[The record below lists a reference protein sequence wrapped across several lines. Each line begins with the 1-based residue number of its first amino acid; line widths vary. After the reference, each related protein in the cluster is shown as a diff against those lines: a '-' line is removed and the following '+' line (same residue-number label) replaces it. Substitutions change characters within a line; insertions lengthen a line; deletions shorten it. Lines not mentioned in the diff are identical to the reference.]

1 MSTPQPQGD
10 LNCVISAGASRS
22 GSCSRRDF
30 LRTAALIGAGVPFA
44 FATAGKVVA
53 GAEPAAKS
61 FTDAKVA
68 IAACK
73 TYEPEVVGAA
83 YRQCF
88 DSLGGIGPL
97 VKGKSVTIKINLTGV
112 NFASFPNRPTGG
124 NPRRAGWAS
133 RNKIFMPFLDRPFGE
148 TYMTH
153 EATAYALAAALFQ
166 AGARRVVF
174 VESTQCRATLEST
187 LAEAGWDVQA
197 LSALGK
203 VEYEN
208 SRNLGS
214 GKAYAHL
221 KVPTG
226 GLMFSSF
233 DVNHRYVDTDVMV
246 SLCKLKNH
254 ITAGVTLSMKNMFG
268 ITPNALYGDNAG
280 DEDATAGRGPLHNP
294 NASIKLPGLKE
305 GITSKDAVWRVPRI
319 IVDEIAARPLH
330 LCVIDGITAMSGGE
344 GPWCG
349 GNYTLKATTPGVL
362 IVGVNGVSTDAV
374 GTAVMGFADPRAVRG
389 VKPFAFC
396 DNHLMLAEQA
406 GLGTADLSKI
416 DVRGVSIANARYH
429 YSTFD

>member
-1 MSTPQPQGD
+1 MSTAHQHGG
-10 LNCVISAGASRS
+10 LNRESSAGPSRS
-22 GSCSRRDF
+22 GACSRRDF
-30 LRTAALIGAGVPFA
+30 LRSTALLAAGAPFA
-44 FATAGKVVA
+44 FAAAGKVIA

-73 TYEPEVVGAA
+73 TYEAEEVGAA
-83 YRQCF
+83 YRECF

-112 NFASFPNRPTGG
+112 NFASFPNRPTSG

-153 EATAYALAAALFQ
+153 EATAYALTAALFQ
-166 AGARRVVF
+166 AGARRIVF
-174 VESTQCRATLEST
+174 VESTQCRAPLEST

-214 GKAYAHL
+214 GKAYGHI

-268 ITPNALYGDNAG
+268 ITPNALYGDEAG
-280 DEDATAGRGPLHNP
+280 DENATAGRGTLHERNDRV
-294 NASIKLPGLKE
+294 KFPGVKE
-305 GITSKDAVWRVPRI
+305 TITSREPVWRVPRI
-319 IVDEIAARPLH
+319 IVDEIAARPLQ
-330 LCVIDGITAMSGGE
+330 LCVIDGITSMSGGE

-349 GNYTLKATTPGVL
+349 TYSLKVTTPGVL
-362 IVGVNGVSTDAV
+362 IVGLNGVSTDAV
-374 GTAVMGFADPRAVRG
+374 GTAVMGYADPRAVRG

-396 DNHLMLAEQA
+396 DNHLLLAEQA

-416 DVRGVSIANARYH
+416 DVRGVSIASARYH